1 MAKKQNYIWRN
12 DRNFALDEYEQQQ
25 YYYVVESNDIIN
37 KARHDLTARELK
49 IMDFVIS
56 KIQPEDT
63 QFNVIKTSM
72 YELTKVL
79 NIKQN
84 GKNYGDMAK
93 AIGHLR
99 KKEVLV
105 YDEERKVITQTGWVQ
120 SADYHENGQV
130 EIELSPKLAPH
141 LLGLKN
147 HYTQHLLIDTTK
159 LKSRYSILLYKL
171 MRECDKDK
179 GKSIAI
185 LQGTPEEFKEWL
197 GAPKDYDYRRLK
209 ENILKKAVEEINLKI
224 DDMDLE
230 ILQGRYGRKVVQVE
244 IHNNWTVGRATK
256 ENAEYVESI
265 TTHDWLNGE

>member
-12 DRNFALDEYEQQQ
+12 DRNFALDGYEQQQ

-93 AIGHLR
+93 AIGDLR
-99 KKEVLV
+99 KK
-105 YDEERKVITQTGWVQ
+105 K
-120 SADYHENGQV
+120 
-130 EIELSPKLAPH
+130 
-141 LLGLKN
+141 
-147 HYTQHLLIDTTK
+147 
-159 LKSRYSILLYKL
+159 
-171 MRECDKDK
+171 
-179 GKSIAI
+179 
-185 LQGTPEEFKEWL
+185 F
-197 GAPKDYDYRRLK
+197 
-209 ENILKKAVEEINLKI
+209 
-224 DDMDLE
+224 
-230 ILQGRYGRKVVQVE
+230 
-244 IHNNWTVGRATK
+244 
-256 ENAEYVESI
+256 
-265 TTHDWLNGE
+265 